1 MTYNSLKYLFIFF
14 PILLVVYQ
22 KTKQKYR
29 WIILLLA
36 NYIFFLVWSKA
47 LVLYQIAGVILTYYF
62 GRKLSD
68 MNKAPEGVDKK
79 VFKRKRHRIL
89 VLSIL
94 CDLAFL
100 VVLKYGGFIVDN
112 LSVLFSGKDT
122 VITILLPIGI
132 SYYTLQ
138 NISYLVDVSNK
149 KIKACDSIFKLALYS
164 SFFVTILEGPITRY
178 GEIEEDLTAG
188 YDITPDHFIQGIERM
203 TWGVFQKV
211 VIADHL
217 NVAVKVLFRSYTG
230 YGSLCLLAAILCT
243 IQLYMDFAGTIDIAI
258 GTAKVF
264 NITVAENFRQ
274 PFFAKNASDFWH
286 RWHITLGTFL
296 RDYVFY
302 PISLSKPIQHMTQK
316 LRKSH
321 HRLLARYLGPSIALL
336 AVWLA
341 NGFWHG
347 PHWIYVMYGL
357 YYFVFMIIEMLLE
370 KPFEKWCNGH
380 HLPIN
385 GWIIRTFR
393 FLKLSLIVVIGEMVF
408 RALDLGTAWTMVVNI
423 FTNFNIADLVQYF
436 PKFGISTTYWIILS
450 LCFAVVIVKD
460 VLKEK
465 KYPMREKFENLP
477 KYLRWGLYYGL
488 IFAIIF
494 FGAYGSGYDSLAMM
508 YAGF

>member
-1 MTYNSLKYLFIFF
+1 MAYNSLEFLFVFL
-14 PILLVVYQ
+14 PILLIAYQ

-29 WIILLLA
+29 WIVLLLA
-36 NYIFFLVWSKA
+36 NYIFFFSWSKA
-47 LVLYQIAGVILTYYF
+47 LVLYQIAGVIMTYYF
-62 GRKLSD
+62 GRELTGIG
-68 MNKAPEGVDKK
+68 KAPENMDKK
-79 VFKRKRHRIL
+79 VFHTKKHHVL
-89 VLSIL
+89 VLGVL
-94 CDLAFL
+94 CNLALL
-100 VVLKYGGFIVDN
+100 VALKYGSSIIDN
-112 LSVLFSGKDT
+112 ISLLFSGTDT
-122 VITILLPIGI
+122 IIKILVPIGI

-138 NISYLVDVSNK
+138 NISYLVDISSK
-149 KIKACDSIFKLALYS
+149 KIKACDNIFKLALYS

-178 GEIEEDLTAG
+178 GEIEADLTAG
-188 YDITPDHFIQGIERM
+188 HDITPDHFVQGIERM
-203 TWGVFQKV
+203 TWGVFQKM

-217 NVAVKVLFRSYTG
+217 NVAVNVLFRSYTQ

-380 HLPIN
+380 HLPVN

-408 RALDLGTAWTMVVNI
+408 RALDLGTAWTMVANI
-423 FTNFNIADLVQYF
+423 FTNFHLADLVQYF
-436 PKFGISTTYWIILS
+436 PKLGISNNYWIILS
-450 LCFAVVIVKD
+450 VCFAIVIVKD

-465 KYPMREKFENLP
+465 KVPLREKFECLP